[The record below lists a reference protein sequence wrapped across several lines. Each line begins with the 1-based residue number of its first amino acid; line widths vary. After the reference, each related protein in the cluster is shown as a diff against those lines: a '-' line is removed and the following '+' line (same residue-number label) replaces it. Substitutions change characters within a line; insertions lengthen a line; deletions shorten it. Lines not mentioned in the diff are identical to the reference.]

1 MSRRQFATED
11 QASVRGRVMTQA
23 PAGEVSEVREQ

>member
-11 QASVRGRVMTQA
+11 QACVRGRVMTQA
-23 PAGEVSEVREQ
+23 NAALGSGLGEK